1 MLTTSSCPVNSI
13 LTGFELVSLLS
24 WIIFSKIVP
33 KTIISICTIR
43 RLHFFSFLSSRTMSR
58 FLSRFCH
65 ITYYKVI
72 HDVEFVLFT
81 SPSIGELCE
90 STISGFIFLT
100 RLAWMLRQF
109 EIRLHYHF
117 SALLDQWWF
126 VSISAFFQENM
137 KNKSITVFFKGKNNC
152 PYWIKTRNM
161 KFFVP
166 PIQVNVTGAM
176 NVKIK
181 YHLICSLDA
190 ILSWSIWRKRK
201 SAAKVI
207 H

>member
-1 MLTTSSCPVNSI
+1 MYQKQLFRFVQFDVCI
-13 LTGFELVSLLS
+13 
-24 WIIFSKIVP
+24 
-33 KTIISICTIR
+33 
-43 RLHFFSFLSSRTMSR
+43 FFSFLSSRTM
-58 FLSRFCH
+58 
-65 ITYYKVI
+65 TYNKVI

-90 STISGFIFLT
+90 STISRFIFLA

-126 VSISAFFQENM
+126 VSISAYFQENM
-137 KNKSITVFFKGKNNC
+137 KNRSITVHYFLRVKIIVHTELKLETWNSLFHQYKLH
-152 PYWIKTRNM
+152 
-161 KFFVP
+161 
-166 PIQVNVTGAM
+166 VTGVM